1 MLVDTGAS
9 VTVLNKKIFEKLPP
23 SSKSLLSPV
32 KLNLVT
38 ATGET
43 SAFIGKLSVDI
54 KIENKYFSQSYIC

>member
-54 KIENKYFSQSYIC
+54 KRE